1 MASNGHI
8 DTQPLIGK
16 VKMLI
21 NTQLK
26 EVLKRE
32 QLPVSG
38 VKAILQER
46 IIARKCAVRPVDNK
60 LPLDMSPI

>member
-1 MASNGHI
+1 MASNGRI

-32 QLPVSG
+32 KLPVSG
-38 VKAILQER
+38 VKATLQER
-46 IIARKCAVRPVDNK
+46 IITRKCAVRPVNSACC
-60 LPLDMSPI
+60 LI

>member
-8 DTQPLIGK
+8 DTQPLVGK

-26 EVLKRE
+26 EVLKKE
-32 QLPVSG
+32 KLPVSG
-38 VKAILQER
+38 VKATLQER
-46 IIARKCAVRPVDNK
+46 IIARKYAVRPVE
-60 LPLDMSPI
+60 STCCST